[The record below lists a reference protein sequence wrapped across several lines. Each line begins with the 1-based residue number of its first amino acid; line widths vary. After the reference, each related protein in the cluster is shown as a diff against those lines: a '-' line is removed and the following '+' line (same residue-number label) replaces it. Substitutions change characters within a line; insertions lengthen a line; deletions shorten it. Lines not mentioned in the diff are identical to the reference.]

1 MQRLAVI
8 ILATSCFLAAP
19 VGISGQN
26 GHSRRSK
33 AHETTYV
40 PGELLVKYKPSVR
53 AAATEYFR
61 SRWGVSTLRRFKRV
75 GVQHVKLPRDMT
87 VEEALEIY
95 RNDPDVEYVE
105 PNYRRYATAIPN
117 DSFFSDLWG
126 LNNAGDTDIDAPE
139 AWDITQGNSNVVVAV
154 LDSGVDYNHPDL
166 FNNMWTNSGEI
177 AGNGLDDD
185 GNGKIDDVR
194 GWDFVDNDNDP
205 MDSDDHGTH
214 VAGTVAAEG
223 DNGIGI
229 TGVSWS
235 AQIMPLRFLD
245 AFGSGTVA
253 DGIDAIDYAIDKGA
267 DIINASYGS
276 YSFSAAERDAISRAR
291 TAGIL
296 FVAAAG
302 NDSWNNDSLTKHYP
316 SSYDLD
322 NIIAVAATD
331 QNDNLAF
338 FSNFGATSVD
348 VAAPGTNILSSRPD
362 RQTVWSDDFESGFG
376 SWTTN
381 KVSGK
386 DWGLTAALSFSPA
399 NSLTDSQPP
408 PDNTYDNNTDSWAI
422 APVLDLSSHRGTKL
436 EFKLNGS
443 SEPGFDFL
451 YVQSSTDLINWTDQD
466 ILIGTTGF
474 SRISGTSS
482 GAWLSGFVDL
492 GAYDGNGTVYIRFR
506 FTSDGNIVDDGWYID
521 DVSVSTA
528 DTTYSGGA
536 SDYQY
541 FQGTSMAT
549 PHVAGLAAL
558 IWGLDLGQTYDQIK
572 QRILNGVEVKSGL
585 TGTILTG
592 GRINAFNSVRNVPTS
607 PTNLSATAVSSSR
620 INLSWSD
627 NSYGEDGFKIE
638 RQKGAGGVYS
648 QVAVTPANATSY
660 ADTGLDASTTYYYRV
675 SAYLGINSS
684 YFSASASATTS
695 STTSSATS
703 STKEA
708 GRKGIHSCFIATAG
722 SDSHLDSSADFMR
735 KPESDNAQRTSY
747 GLALLATL
755 GFVIFR
761 RRSER

>member
-1 MQRLAVI
+1 MKRLGII
-8 ILATSCFLAAP
+8 ILAISCFLAAP
-19 VGISGQN
+19 EGISWQN
-26 GHSRRSK
+26 GHSKRSK
-33 AHETTYV
+33 AHEATYV

-75 GVQHVKLPRDMT
+75 DVQHVKLPRDMT

-117 DSFFSDLWG
+117 DSFFSNLWG
-126 LNNAGDTDIDAPE
+126 LNNAGDTDIDGPE

-214 VAGTVAAEG
+214 VAGTAAAVG
-223 DNGIGI
+223 NNTIGI
-229 TGVSWS
+229 AGVSWT

-253 DGIDAIDYAIDKGA
+253 DGIEAIDYAIDKGA

-276 YSFSAAERDAISRAR
+276 YGFSAAERDAISRAR

-331 QNDNLAF
+331 QNDNLAS
-338 FSNFGATSVD
+338 FSNFGVTSVD
-348 VAAPGTNILSSRPD
+348 VAAPGTNIFSSRPD

-376 SWTTN
+376 SWTIN

-422 APVLDLSSHRGTKL
+422 APVLNLSFHRGTKL

-451 YVQSSTDLINWTDQD
+451 YVQSSTDAINWTDQD
-466 ILIGTTGF
+466 ILIGTTVL

-521 DVSVSTA
+521 DVSVSAA

-638 RQKGAGGVYS
+638 RKTGASGIYS
-648 QVAVTPANATSY
+648 QIAVTAANTTSY

-684 YFSASASATTS
+684 DFSASTSATTDPTTS
-695 STTSSATS
+695 STTSSSNICKIIIRICISNSFGCCCKSGTAT
-703 STKEA
+703 
-708 GRKGIHSCFIATAG
+708 I
-722 SDSHLDSSADFMR
+722 DL
-735 KPESDNAQRTSY
+735 
-747 GLALLATL
+747 
-755 GFVIFR
+755 
-761 RRSER
+761 